1 MKALITDQEAILSLS
16 PLSVIGYLRA
26 KGWRRYSETAGKFS
40 VWINDESPDAELVIP
55 YKRASDFVDLLSS
68 VLRELEIAEGRS
80 QLDIIRDLLN
90 SGFDVVRL
98 AAKSPD
104 AAGGSIRIDEGLTL
118 FEQAREML
126 MAAACATIKPR
137 SVFHARKPQQ
147 ANEYMDSARLGQTE
161 HGSYVLTLL
170 SPVAPQLNA
179 YSETSLFPEEPFE
192 RQVVRTLS
200 RSMSLTVDAAAEASA
215 SGSFEPF
222 QSAVSGGVSANL
234 CEAVTR
240 LFKVG
245 DRSTIALSVAWAQNR
260 PAPNDAPSKVIISKD
275 VVPAISEAARLFR
288 ATDTLEDR
296 LVQGPVVKLERAEGE
311 AVGRVTL
318 YAPIEDA
325 LRKVV
330 VPLSLEDY
338 DKATLAHRE
347 YRPVKVRGNIRRIGR
362 SYVVNEASGF
372 DFANDEDDGDL

>member
-1 MKALITDQEAILSLS
+1 MKALVTDQEAIASLS

-26 KGWRRYSETAGKFS
+26 KGWTRYSETAGKFS
-40 VWINDESPDAELVIP
+40 VWIKDESPDAELVIP
-55 YKRASDFVDLLSS
+55 YKRASDFVSLLSG
-68 VLRELEIAEGRS
+68 VLRELEVAEGRS

-104 AAGGSIRIDEGLTL
+104 AAGGSIRIDEGLML
-118 FEQAREML
+118 FEQAREIL
-126 MAAACATIKPR
+126 MSAACATVKPR

-147 ANEYMDSARLGQTE
+147 ANEYMETARLGQTE

-179 YSETSLFPEEPFE
+179 YSDTDLFPGEPFE
-192 RQVVRTLS
+192 RQVIRTLS
-200 RSMSLTVDAAAEASA
+200 RSISLTVDAAAEASA
-215 SGSFEPF
+215 SGSFQPF
-222 QSAVSGGVSANL
+222 QDAVAGGVSANL

-245 DRSTIALSVAWAQNR
+245 DPSSIAVSVAWAQNR
-260 PAPNDAPSKVIISKD
+260 PMPNDAQSQIMITKD

-288 ATDTLEDR
+288 ATDTLDDY
-296 LVQGPVVKLERAEGE
+296 LVQGPVVKLERDEGE
-311 AVGRVTL
+311 PSGRVTI
-318 YAPIEDA
+318 YAPIDDA

-330 VPLSLEDY
+330 VALPATEY

-347 YRPVKVRGNIRRIGR
+347 YKPVKVRGNVKRAGR
-362 SYVVNEASGF
+362 SFVVSDPTGF
-372 DFANDEDDGDL
+372 DFASDEDEIDL